1 MRGPPAATRVTWREG
16 NVTDDRSLGSAEV
29 SSLPDAERDASEVV
43 QMLAG
48 LAALLRGRDPV
59 LDNDTRVML
68 NMALDG
74 SVSAA
79 RVLTY
84 LQALRGSGDGA
95 AVAVPPRLGPWRDWV
110 PPRGNLFGGTAGA
123 PRVEELPRPRRLDP
137 GE

>member
-1 MRGPPAATRVTWREG
+1 M
-16 NVTDDRSLGSAEV
+16 

-59 LDNDTRVML
+59 LDHDTRVML
-68 NMALDG
+68 HMALEG

-79 RVLTY
+79 RVLEY
-84 LQALRGSGDGA
+84 LRALQGSGDGA
-95 AVAVPPRLGPWRDWV
+95 AAAVPPRLGPWRDWV
-110 PPRGNLFGGTAGA
+110 PPRGHLLGQAAGTA
-123 PRVEELPRPRRLDP
+123 RIEELPRHRPRHDP

>member
-1 MRGPPAATRVTWREG
+1 
-16 NVTDDRSLGSAEV
+16 VTDDRSLGSAEV

-48 LAALLRGRDPV
+48 LAALLRGRDLI
-59 LDNDTRVML
+59 LDDDARVML

-79 RVLTY
+79 RVLAY
-84 LQALRGSGDGA
+84 LRALQGAGDGVAA
-95 AVAVPPRLGPWRDWV
+95 AVPARLGPWRDWV
-110 PPRGNLFGGTAGA
+110 PARGNLFGEPADA
-123 PRVEELPRPRRLDP
+123 PRIEELPRPRRRHDP